1 MVCRKASFQ
10 VTRKP
15 ELLKFKPIGLM
26 SPRIKKERRLIYEVV
41 S

>member
-1 MVCRKASFQ
+1 MQIGILSSNGK
-10 VTRKP
+10 TRTIKI
-15 ELLKFKPIGLM
+15 KPIGLM